1 MRFLGSCRQRWP
13 WAASAALAMALGLAM
28 TGVTVAQEQQT
39 GATKTAEE
47 AKAIG
52 TKASPTAAQA
62 QPAGQ
67 SRPALTTAQ
76 QPTAQN
82 PNLMGPPAPPQAG
95 QPGNY
100 QAVDPRKAAGVPDPT
115 VVLKPGEVP
124 GIQFDTPT
132 YDFGR
137 IKAGPEVSHD
147 FWFTNTGTG
156 PLEILK
162 VRPG

>member
-1 MRFLGSCRQRWP
+1 MRIKGSRRPRWP
-13 WAASAALAMALGLAM
+13 QVAPALLAMAAVVLATAGLAA
-28 TGVTVAQEQQT
+28 AQDQQT
-39 GATKTAEE
+39 GATGARTVE
-47 AKAIG
+47 
-52 TKASPTAAQA
+52 TKPQPTAVQA
-62 QPAGQ
+62 TPADQ
-67 SRPALTTAQ
+67 AAKPSLTTAQ

-82 PNLMGPPAPPQAG
+82 PNLMGPPAPPQ
-95 QPGNY
+95 PGNY
-100 QAVDPRKAAGVPDPT
+100 QPVDPRKAAGVPEPT

-137 IKAGPEVSHD
+137 IKAGPEVAHD
-147 FWFTNTGTG
+147 FWFVNTGTG